1 MASLSGFPFRLTPLM
16 AKTLSP
22 MWMAPVLQREE
33 GRGQRYGI
41 TPDQLPVYRDA
52 DKDASCYR
60 RRRHSRAL
68 SHTKRRETPQR

>member
-22 MWMAPVLQREE
+22 MWMAPVLRSEEGEWEE

-41 TPDQLPVYRDA
+41 TPDKLPVYWDA
-52 DKDASCYR
+52 DNDASCSR
-60 RRRHSRAL
+60 RRRHSCGL
-68 SHTKRRETPQR
+68 SYVGE